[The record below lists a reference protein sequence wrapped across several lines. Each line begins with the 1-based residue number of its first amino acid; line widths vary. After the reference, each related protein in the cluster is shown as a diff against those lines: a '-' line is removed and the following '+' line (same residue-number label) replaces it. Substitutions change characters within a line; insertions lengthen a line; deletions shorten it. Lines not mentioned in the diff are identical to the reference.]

1 MKKETVARTKL
12 GVSKQSRRGR
22 GGEPFGGSRPGN
34 GWGAVVAAACAVAFA
49 LGTGSA
55 DAGPAPVAASPAP
68 AQPAAPGAGG
78 AGNVAPGAG
87 APGPVAP
94 GNVPARANVDWAKM
108 SRPERKEYM
117 KNVVLPKAQE
127 MFTSFDPKQFKH
139 VTCGTCHGD
148 DYARGTY
155 KMPNADLPLLPAS
168 ARGFKELRDRSPE
181 IVTFMST
188 RVKPTMA
195 ALLGLPEYSPAT
207 PEGFACFN
215 CHMKVHE
222 RGQKMPPPGAPVP

>member
-1 MKKETVARTKL
+1 MKKGIVA
-12 GVSKQSRRGR
+12 
-22 GGEPFGGSRPGN
+22 E
-34 GWGAVVAAACAVAFA
+34 WAAVVAAAFAVAFA

-55 DAGPAPVAASPAP
+55 DAGPTQAAAPAP
-68 AQPAAPGAGG
+68 AQATTPVT
-78 AGNVAPGAG
+78 VASGD
-87 APGPVAP
+87 
-94 GNVPARANVDWAKM
+94 VPPRANIDWAKM

-117 KNVVLPKAQE
+117 KNVILPKAQE
-127 MFTSFDPKQFKH
+127 MFTAFDPKQFKH

-207 PEGFACFN
+207 PQGFACFN
-215 CHMKVHE
+215 CHMKGHE
-222 RGQKMPPPGAPVP
+222 RGQKMPPPGSPLP

>member
-1 MKKETVARTKL
+1 MKGGTLARTKPGL
-12 GVSKQSRRGR
+12 AERRRRGGAR
-22 GGEPFGGSRPGN
+22 ELFSRLGN
-34 GWGAVVAAACAVAFA
+34 GWVAVLAAACAVAFA
-49 LGTGSA
+49 LGAGSA
-55 DAGPAPVAASPAP
+55 DAGPTAAPVAAAP
-68 AQPAAPGAGG
+68 VQPTTAAA
-78 AGNVAPGAG
+78 
-87 APGPVAP
+87 VAP
-94 GNVPARANVDWAKM
+94 GNVAPPKGASPSAASPSVPARANIDWDKM

-117 KNVVLPKAQE
+117 KNVILPKAQE

-168 ARGFKELRDRSPE
+168 ARGFKELRERSPE

-195 ALLGLPEYSPAT
+195 ALLGLPEYSPTA
-207 PEGFACFN
+207 PQGFACFN
-215 CHMKVHE
+215 CHMKGHE
-222 RGQKMPPPGAPVP
+222 RGQKMPPPGSPLP